1 MPIMAHSPSADHF
14 RRATR
19 ESDAAQTPAARI
31 ERALELGRLGLAIY
45 ASANGLSLPAARKA
59 LDERQLATPRRTR
72 DPSAR

>member
-1 MPIMAHSPSADHF
+1 MPLMAHSPSAEHF

-19 ESDAAQTPAARI
+19 ERAAAQTPGERI
-31 ERALELGRLGLAIY
+31 EHALELGRLGLAIY

-59 LDERQLATPRRTR
+59 LDERQLAMPRRTR